1 MLPFFLTKHFMSLQL
16 FPKLFF
22 HIYYKNFFILLF
34 LSVSLW
40 GQNQNDEFIKFINE
54 YRINKD
60 VPSIAA
66 GISQNGKILWM
77 GSSGFINLENYVSA
91 NVNSVY
97 RIASISKSI
106 TAVAIMQLVE
116 RGKIKLDT
124 DIRSYLSYYPKKRWT
139 ITVRHLLNHTSGI
152 RTYKGPDEIHSKTN
166 FPTIKSSVL
175 YFAYDSL
182 QYEPGT
188 KYLYSTLTYN
198 VLAAIIETVSGQSFG
213 EYLKQNIFNIA
224 GMSNSYLD
232 YYNILIPNRADG
244 YQRNEYRKIENAP
257 LADLTIK
264 FPGGGILSS
273 VEDLLKFAIA
283 LQSDRLIKQSTLDS
297 MLVPTQLK
305 NGETRNY
312 GLGFTLGI
320 DENGRNYFG
329 HQGGGTGFTSNLI
342 IFSNEKLA
350 AVYLI
355 NIRDRFLED
364 PAMTLTRSMI
374 IKDKIP
380 SPKSSISDRL
390 FSIITNAG
398 IDSALLFYDKSK
410 IDSLSVYQISKEELR
425 LLGYDLS
432 NIRMFKEAITIFNLI
447 IETNPEYADA
457 YIGLGD
463 VFFKDNNM
471 GLALRNYRRG
481 LKFAP
486 KDEYILK
493 MIKKIEQKK

>member
-1 MLPFFLTKHFMSLQL
+1 MLPSFFSTYFMTLQPFL
-16 FPKLFF
+16 KPLYRN
-22 HIYYKNFFILLF
+22 YYIKAFILLI
-34 LSVSLW
+34 LSASLW
-40 GQNQNDEFIKFINE
+40 GQNQNEEYQKFINE
-54 YRINKD
+54 YKLNKD

-66 GISQNGKILWM
+66 GISQNGKIVWM
-77 GSSGFINLENYVSA
+77 GSSGHINLENNVPA
-91 NVNSVY
+91 NINSVY

-116 RGKIKLDT
+116 KGKIRLDV
-124 DIRSYLSYYPKKRWT
+124 DIRSYLSYFPKKKWT
-139 ITVRHLLNHTSGI
+139 VTVRHLLNHTSGI
-152 RTYKGPDEIHSKTN
+152 RTYKGPDEVHSKTN

-198 VLAAIIETVSGQSFG
+198 VLAAIIEAVSGQSFG

-224 GMSNSYLD
+224 GMSNSHLD
-232 YYNILIPNRADG
+232 YYNVLIPNRADG
-244 YQRNEYRKIENAP
+244 YQRNEYRRIENAP

-283 LQSDRLIKQSTLDS
+283 LQNEQLIKQSSLDS
-297 MLVPTQLK
+297 MLVPTKLK

-312 GLGFTLGI
+312 GLGFNLGV
-320 DENGRNYFG
+320 DENGRKYFG

-342 IFSNEKLA
+342 IFSTEKVA
-350 AVYLI
+350 SVYLT

-364 PAMTLTRSMI
+364 PAITLARSFI
-374 IKDKIP
+374 IKEKIP
-380 SPKSSISDRL
+380 SPKKSIADKL
-390 FSIITNAG
+390 FSIITIAN
-398 IDSALLFYDKSK
+398 IDSALLFYDQSK
-410 IDSLSVYQISKEELR
+410 IDSINIYQISKEELK

-432 NIRMFKEAITIFNLI
+432 NIKKYKEAMVIFNLI
-447 IETNPEYADA
+447 IDANPEYADA
-457 YIGLGD
+457 YTGLGD

-471 GLALRNYRRG
+471 GLALRNYRRS
-481 LKFAP
+481 LRFDP
-486 KDEYILK
+486 KNEYALK